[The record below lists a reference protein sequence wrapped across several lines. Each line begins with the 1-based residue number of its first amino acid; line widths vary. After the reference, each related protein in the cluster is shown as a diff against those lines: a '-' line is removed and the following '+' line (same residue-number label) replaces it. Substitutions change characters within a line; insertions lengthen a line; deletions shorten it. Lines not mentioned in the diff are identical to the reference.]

1 MIKKKFKAM
10 GVIFSD
16 AILLKNKNKKQKLIG
31 SHITPLFYSI
41 LFLS

>member
-1 MIKKKFKAM
+1 M

-16 AILLKNKNKKQKLIG
+16 AIFIKKQKKLIG